1 MRISDWSS
9 DVCSSDLHRCFKL
22 PEAFFRTD
30 VSSAMQQPRRHDQQ
44 VESAILGNL
53 ATCLGKRVVVQYV
66 DRQPSYIGMVRRMG
80 PPVPGIDAVKSP
92 RRHELIH
99 KRGTDTAAAS
109 DHQGAL
115 DAHMLLLPAK
125 IGRAPCRERVCQYV

>member
-1 MRISDWSS
+1 MLCDERGPDAVNSK
-9 DVCSSDLHRCFKL
+9 DLGHHRCFKL

-30 VSSAMQQPRRHDQQ
+30 VSPAMQQPRRHDQQ
-44 VESAILGNL
+44 VESAILGTL

-99 KRGTDTAAAS
+99 KRGTDTAAE
-109 DHQGAL
+109 
-115 DAHMLLLPAK
+115 
-125 IGRAPCRERVCQYV
+125 IGRASYRERVCPDV

>member
-9 DVCSSDLHRCFKL
+9 DVCSSDL
-22 PEAFFRTD
+22 
-30 VSSAMQQPRRHDQQ
+30 
-44 VESAILGNL
+44 
-53 ATCLGKRVVVQYV
+53 
-66 DRQPSYIGMVRRMG
+66 SYIGMVRRMG

-115 DAHMLLLPAK
+115 DAHMLLLPAMTSVRHPDALNRRQRDIPYASK
-125 IGRAPCRERVCQYV
+125 GRSSGG

>member
-1 MRISDWSS
+1 
-9 DVCSSDLHRCFKL
+9 
-22 PEAFFRTD
+22 
-30 VSSAMQQPRRHDQQ
+30 MQQPRRHDQQ

-109 DHQGAL
+109 EHQGAL
-115 DAHMLLLPAK
+115 DAHMLLLPAMTSVRPPDALNRRQRD
-125 IGRAPCRERVCQYV
+125 IPYASAGR